1 MKLNLYHFF
10 YSKKLYSH
18 KNQININMKKLILL
32 SFLLVCTFV
41 TFTNAQAVS
50 DSTKTHQKHQK
61 QNKTKAMPQPAA
73 QRAVQYSQDL
83 KAKLGLSDDQY
94 GKILTVN
101 TECITRKDALK
112 TLTDAAAV
120 KDGKKQIKDYRS
132 AEFAK
137 ILTADQLTKLKAMKA
152 NNKQEES
159 KGDN

>member
-1 MKLNLYHFF
+1 
-10 YSKKLYSH
+10 
-18 KNQININMKKLILL
+18 
-32 SFLLVCTFV
+32 
-41 TFTNAQAVS
+41 
-50 DSTKTHQKHQK
+50 
-61 QNKTKAMPQPAA
+61 MPQPAA

-112 TLTDAAAV
+112 TLTDAAAT